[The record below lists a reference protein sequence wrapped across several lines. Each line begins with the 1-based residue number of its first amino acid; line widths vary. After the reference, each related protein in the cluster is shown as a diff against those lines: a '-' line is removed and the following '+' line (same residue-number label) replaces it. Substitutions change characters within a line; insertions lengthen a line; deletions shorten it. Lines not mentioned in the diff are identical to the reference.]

1 LGCRTVGLNSRVA
14 AGWDPGGSSDRSS
27 GRLKARSCVVA
38 DAAVGCRSHCHIAV
52 AVSSCLPQGLG
63 GCSQS
68 RVAVLDDHV
77 GIVGRPVRW
86 CHSTTGHGRGFGRCR
101 KQAVNNLVEASGHR
115 TLADLEMSTGRIVA
129 AADHIEVA
137 ADHIEVAAGHIEAAV
152 GRIAVAAGRVKA
164 VAADSNLGL
173 QLGCS
178 HSCYLQPCGLGADI
192 GSWWLEGTE
201 NSDVVLCREKCK
213 NVEKPLEG
221 LRYTHHQ
228 RSCLQHVSS

>member
-1 LGCRTVGLNSRVA
+1 VA
-14 AGWDPGGSSDRSS
+14 AGWDPGDSS
-27 GRLKARSCVVA
+27 GRSSSLLRVCSCAVA
-38 DAAVGCRSHCHIAV
+38 DAAVGCRSRRHIAV
-52 AVSSCLPQGLG
+52 AVNSCLLQGLG

-68 RVAVLDDHV
+68 RVAVLDDHAS
-77 GIVGRPVRW
+77 IVGKLVRW
-86 CHSTTGHGRGFGRCR
+86 CRSTTEHGRGFGHCR
-101 KQAVNNLVEASGHR
+101 KQTVNNLVEASGHR
-115 TLADLEMSTGRIVA
+115 TLAGLEMSTGRIVA

-137 ADHIEVAAGHIEAAV
+137 AGHIEAAF

-178 HSCYLQPCGLGADI
+178 HSCYLPPCGLGADI

-201 NSDVVLCREKCK
+201 NLDVGLCREKCK
-213 NVEKPLEG
+213 NVEQSLECV
-221 LRYTHHQ
+221 RYTHHQ